1 MAVIGRCRPTPAALP
16 RPQQTPAGAG
26 SGGITDTREMLD
38 FCAAHDVTA
47 TVEVL
52 PVTEVNTAL
61 DRLAAGD
68 VKYRFVLDLTS

>member
-1 MAVIGRCRPTPAALP
+1 
-16 RPQQTPAGAG
+16 
-26 SGGITDTREMLD
+26 MLD

-52 PVTEVNTAL
+52 PVAEVNTAL

-68 VKYRFVLDLTS
+68 VKYRFVLDLADGGTGTKERGAASAT

>member
-1 MAVIGRCRPTPAALP
+1 
-16 RPQQTPAGAG
+16 
-26 SGGITDTREMLD
+26 MLD

-52 PVTEVNTAL
+52 PVAKVNTAL